1 MLDAIINTI
10 LGSFVIFILYKT
22 IDIFKEDLGKG
33 LLYHLNL
40 LHKSVG
46 VWGGFNLTLFFWA
59 YKLVPKFLS
68 LEEFNEG
75 KNNLYNYI
83 DKSFIVC
90 LTLTILIRVIISIL
104 EFYKSKKENNTSPK
118 LKLLFSLLK
127 DSVYLIILLIYIIV
141 L

>member
-1 MLDAIINTI
+1 MLDVIINTI
-10 LGSFVIFILYKT
+10 LGSFVIFLFYKT

-46 VWGGFNLTLFFWA
+46 FWGIFNFSLFFWA
-59 YKLVPKFLS
+59 YKFLS
-68 LEEFNEG
+68 VEDFNEC
-75 KNNLYNYI
+75 KNSLYNYI

-90 LTLTILIRVIISIL
+90 LALTLLIRVIISVI
-104 EFYKSKKENNTSPK
+104 EFYKTKKENNTSPK

-141 L
+141 F